1 VLYHI
6 LFLKWRWCLATKV
19 YSVLANTYIQIE
31 SQSNP
36 STFILELHF
45 PHVSGGK
52 TIRTSSYASSRM
64 NQNSLAGHITWSQI
78 KRWPKVPCWNRAGD
92 FKQVFDRLKNDNVML
107 LLSSSQIDAPLLLLF
122 PAVLLLSYIFVILF
136 LSLST
141 LQLNC
146 GFICSPCPP
155 INLSSLRVEIMGR
168 TLHSLMP
175 RDDVLMKRRSQSL
188 SIQIEVALPAW

>member
-1 VLYHI
+1 
-6 LFLKWRWCLATKV
+6 
-19 YSVLANTYIQIE
+19 
-31 SQSNP
+31 
-36 STFILELHF
+36 
-45 PHVSGGK
+45 
-52 TIRTSSYASSRM
+52 M
-64 NQNSLAGHITWSQI
+64 
-78 KRWPKVPCWNRAGD
+78 
-92 FKQVFDRLKNDNVML
+92 

-146 GFICSPCPP
+146 GFVCSPCPP
-155 INLSSLRVEIMGR
+155 INLSFLRVEIMGR

-188 SIQIEVALPAW
+188 SIQIELALPA

>member
-1 VLYHI
+1 M
-6 LFLKWRWCLATKV
+6 CLATKV

-52 TIRTSSYASSRM
+52 TVRTSSYASSRM
-64 NQNSLAGHITWSQI
+64 NQNSLAGHITWSQV

-107 LLSSSQIDAPLLLLF
+107 LLSSQIDAPLLLLF

-146 GFICSPCPP
+146 GFVCSPCPP

-188 SIQIEVALPAW
+188 SIQIELALPAW